1 MIKFKSFLLNL
12 SLVIVFIGIFPTSA
26 QADSFVSFFRAVEA
40 DDTWTVRRLLERGFD
55 PNTMAPPELQGLS
68 PLAMAIRNKS
78 PKVVEVLLAHPQ
90 LDVNYV
96 SPHGETALMMA
107 ALRGELSVA
116 RRLLQKGAHAY
127 KAGWA
132 PLHYAATGG
141 HVEII
146 DLLLEHHAF
155 IDAQSPNGSTPL
167 MMAARYG
174 SEAAVDRLLQAGADV
189 TMRNQDGATVVDY
202 ARASGRDYL
211 ADRLAR
217 QLGIRR

>member
-1 MIKFKSFLLNL
+1 MNLKSFLLIY
-12 SLVIVFIGIFPTSA
+12 SFSFVFIGFFPSTS
-26 QADSFVSFFRAVEA
+26 QADSFVTFFRAVEA
-40 DDTWTVRRLLERGFD
+40 DDTWTVRRLLQRGFD

-78 PKVVEVLLAHPQ
+78 PKVVEVLLDHPK
-90 LDVNYV
+90 LDVNFV

-107 ALRGELSVA
+107 ALRGELTVA

-127 KAGWA
+127 KPDWA
-132 PLHYAATGG
+132 PLHYAATSG
-141 HVEII
+141 HVAII

-174 SEAAVDRLLQAGADV
+174 SEGAVDRLLQAGADP
-189 TMRNQDGATVVDY
+189 TMRNKDGATVVDY

-211 ADRLAR
+211 ADRLAS
-217 QLGIRR
+217 LLAARR